1 MLSLDNT
8 DVALL
13 VIASYV
19 AITSL
24 VRLMSAY
31 RDQLF
36 SELEQK
42 AEAERK
48 RRRFQKQRD
57 GRLRKQKK
65 PAAQDQDAA

>member
-36 SELEQK
+36 GELEQQAQVEK
-42 AEAERK
+42 K
-48 RRRFQKQRD
+48 RRRDKKQRD
-57 GRLRKQKK
+57 VRASKRKDS
-65 PAAQDQDAA
+65 AAQDQDAA